1 VQYWDIVKRSFAISW
16 RHRYLWLLALF
27 AGESGGASLNYTQSQ
42 PIQTGGSGKPP
53 DFNGAAQQVSS
64 WVTQN
69 LDGILILSGLL
80 AVLFIV
86 LFVLAAICEGALV
99 RASAEHDAERPFEL
113 AVAWRCGRA
122 TMGTIIRFRL
132 LLLLLGLPVLVA
144 LGALVIGAVAA
155 FLGHNIG
162 AGISLIVGGVLLL
175 LATIP
180 YAIYLSFLNRLGAR
194 AAILEQLAARPA
206 MVRAHR
212 LLLNR
217 LGRVLL
223 VWLTSIVVGIV
234 VGIVFAIALA
244 SIGIPL
250 FIAGVAAYAS
260 GSGAV
265 WLVAGLGVV
274 VFLPVALVVG
284 SFISAQDSTFWT
296 VAFRRLEFDQA
307 PAAYAYPNP
316 SAPPTPSA
324 PAS

>member
-1 VQYWDIVKRSFAISW
+1 LQYWDIVKRSFAISW

-42 PIQTGGSGKPP
+42 PIRTGGSGKAP

-69 LDGILILSGLL
+69 LEGILVLSALL
-80 AVLFIV
+80 AVMFIV
-86 LFVLAAICEGALV
+86 LFVLAAVCEGALV
-99 RASAEHDAERPFEL
+99 RASAEHDAERPFDL
-113 AVAWRCGRA
+113 ALAWRCGRA

-132 LLLLLGLPVLVA
+132 LLLLLVLPVLVVF
-144 LGALVIGAVAA
+144 GALVIGAVAA
-155 FLGHNIG
+155 FLGHDVG
-162 AGISLIVGGVLLL
+162 AGISLIVGSVLLL

-206 MVRAHR
+206 IVRAHR
-212 LLLNR
+212 LLSKR

-234 VGIVFAIALA
+234 VGIGFAFVLA

-250 FIAGVAAYAS
+250 FFAGAAAYAS
-260 GSGAV
+260 GSGAFWV
-265 WLVAGLGVV
+265 VVGLGVL

-284 SFISAQDSTFWT
+284 SFLSAQDSTFWT

-307 PAAYAYPNP
+307 PLYAYPD
-316 SAPPTPSA
+316 PPAA
-324 PAS
+324 PAPGATSS